1 MKDTAES
8 HCLGGPSNRAVTEG
22 LSENVPS
29 EQQRPW
35 KLREVVP
42 LRKQQGQRSRGTEE
56 LGASQPR
63 NRASV
68 WKDSRQGE
76 P

>member
-1 MKDTAES
+1 MKDAAEL
-8 HCLGGPSNRAVTEG
+8 HCLGD
-22 LSENVPS
+22 LSESVPS
-29 EQQRPW
+29 ERQRLW

-42 LRKQQGQRSRGTEE
+42 LRKQQVQRSRGTEE

-68 WKDSRQGE
+68 WKDSRRGE
-76 P
+76 Q